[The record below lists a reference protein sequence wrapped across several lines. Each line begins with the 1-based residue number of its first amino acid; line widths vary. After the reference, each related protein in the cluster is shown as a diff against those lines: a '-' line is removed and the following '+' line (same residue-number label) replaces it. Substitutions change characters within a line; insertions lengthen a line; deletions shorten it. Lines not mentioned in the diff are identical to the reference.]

1 MTTEDYQ
8 NSRFEDTDRAPR
20 EGTKVRQ
27 ESSEV
32 HQPCSQ
38 AALPGKACPRCGKGV
53 LDYDGLLVLR
63 CEYCGFTES
72 GGFT

>member
-1 MTTEDYQ
+1 MNAEDYQ
-8 NSRFEDTDRAPR
+8 DSRFEETNRASQG
-20 EGTKVRQ
+20 GTEVRQ
-27 ESSEV
+27 EYSEV
-32 HQPCSQ
+32 QQPCSQ
-38 AALPGKACPRCGKGV
+38 PALPGKVCPRCGKGV